1 MATKI
6 DIISGFLGAGK
17 TTFIKKLVKDL
28 YMDTNVVIL
37 ENEFGKVNIDEGTF
51 QRESI
56 QVKSIYA
63 GCICC
68 SSSMYLAK
76 GISEIMSEFQPD
88 RIIIEPTGIAKLSDV
103 KKLVMDE
110 ISDLAL
116 PDSGD
121 ELKSSNNSFELDK
134 VITIVDAKNYH
145 VRALVSKDFFEDQI
159 RASEIIFLSKTDL
172 IDDEGLGHVKSEIN
186 RIQPACQVV
195 DEVWDQISTDRLNE
209 FMEYKPDSSKIE
221 HKLAMRRNHKNDFD
235 SYELVT
241 EQSLSTEQ
249 ITSFVEEIAKG
260 SYGEIHRVKG
270 VCHDE
275 QKGMY
280 SVDYVPKELII
291 KPVNSGEMSSQTSKL
306 CLIGRQ
312 LKRVE
317 LNQFLLQFK

>member
-1 MATKI
+1 M
-6 DIISGFLGAGK
+6 
-17 TTFIKKLVKDL
+17 VKEL
-28 YMDTNVVIL
+28 YIDTNVVIL

-68 SSSMYLAK
+68 SSSVYLAN
-76 GISEIMSEFQPD
+76 GIRDIITEFKPD

-110 ISDLAL
+110 ISDEAMSS
-116 PDSGD
+116 PSKVS
-121 ELKSSNNSFELDK
+121 ESSNTTLESSNTTLELDK

-159 RASEIIFLSKTDL
+159 RASEIIFLSKTDTV
-172 IDDEGLGHVKSEIN
+172 DAEGLDRVKAEIN

-195 DEVWDQISTDRLNE
+195 DEVWDQIPTDRLKE
-209 FMEYKPDSSKIE
+209 FLAYKQDTSKIE
-221 HKLAMRRNHKNDFD
+221 HKLGMRVNHKNDFD
-235 SYELVT
+235 SYEIVT
-241 EQSLSTEQ
+241 EQTLSTEQ

-270 VCHDE
+270 LCHDK
-275 QKGMY
+275 QQGMY
-280 SVDYVPKELII
+280 SVDYVPTDLIL
-291 KPVNSGEMSSQTSKL
+291 KPLSSEMLSLPSSKL

-312 LKRVE
+312 LEREK
-317 LNQFLLQFK
+317 LDQYLLQFK